1 MNDNRYEKQ
10 FQFAKKLWE
19 NSTGKKYSGSKE
31 DTLEILDKVEQLK
44 SLLAVA

>member
-19 NSTGKKYSGSKE
+19 NSTGKKYSGSKK

-44 SLLAVA
+44 LLMRAA

>member
-1 MNDNRYEKQ
+1 MDNRKIKQ
-10 FQFAKKLWE
+10 FEFAKKLWE
-19 NSTGKKYSGSKE
+19 NSTDKKYSGSKE